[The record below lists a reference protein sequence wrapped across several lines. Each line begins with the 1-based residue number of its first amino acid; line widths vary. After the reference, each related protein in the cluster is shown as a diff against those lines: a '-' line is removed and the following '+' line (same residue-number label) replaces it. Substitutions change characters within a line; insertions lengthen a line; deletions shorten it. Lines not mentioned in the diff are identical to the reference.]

1 MSKAGLSKGHVH
13 FGGEETTPRD
23 NSILVQEVSTGCIE
37 AHLGFLQ
44 FQHNYRISLDIP
56 KPFFLGYDKDCILTA
71 AEKSIPNVNCKLI
84 SLNESENTYDLVI
97 EFYARKEKL
106 LKEEIAFFL
115 DDKQNIKVILHA
127 RVLGPRKGTP
137 LLKNG
142 IKCIGVDL
150 DEMSEASD
158 WQGFD

>member
-1 MSKAGLSKGHVH
+1 MSKGHVH
-13 FGGEETTPRD
+13 FGGEDSAPRD
-23 NSILVQEVSTGCIE
+23 NAILVQEISTGLIE

-44 FQHNYRISLDIP
+44 FQHNYKISIDIP
-56 KPFFLGYDKDCILTA
+56 KSYFLGYDKNSILTA
-71 AEKSIPNVNCKLI
+71 AEKSQPNINCKLV
-84 SLNESENTYDLVI
+84 SLEETSETYDLEV
-97 EFYARKEKL
+97 EFFARKEKL
-106 LKEEIAFFL
+106 LKEELTFSL
-115 DDKQNIKVILHA
+115 DDKHLVKIVFNA
-127 RVLGPRKGTP
+127 RVLGPHKGTP